1 MNGPQLIGLVTI
13 GVVMLLVC
21 WIFLRRHRAVLL
33 FALACCAV
41 GLGYLA
47 TTPTPTVLARTIFGQ
62 PY

>member
-1 MNGPQLIGLVTI
+1 VTI
-13 GVVMLLVC
+13 GVIMLLVC

-47 TTPTPTVLARTIFGQ
+47 TTTAPTEVARMIFGQ
-62 PY
+62 TY